1 MVIYLMFGHEF
12 GHPIKMPS
20 SLPFSHG
27 AKGMIFNPLA
37 RRARVRVRAV
47 VRRVPTYV

>member
-1 MVIYLMFGHEF
+1 MLMF

-27 AKGMIFNPLA
+27 AKGDGLSSAGARGVIFNPL
-37 RRARVRVRAV
+37 
-47 VRRVPTYV
+47 PPGEGQGEG